1 MSHQADSLGA
11 LRALAFDDSIAV
23 TDLRRKEKQLLTDA
37 LKKQLTARDK
47 ANSQLMLLD
56 KLELTSNI
64 LLGLALASLVI
75 MTMKGR

>member
-1 MSHQADSLGA
+1 LSHQADSLGA